1 MDIDIK
7 ILIQLYR
14 EEIAKLQNE
23 NMVLKAQI
31 IQMEQD
37 AKNQKVEFQE
47 GDE

>member
-14 EEIAKLQNE
+14 EEITKLQNE
-23 NMVLKAQI
+23 NMILKAQI

-37 AKNQKVEFQE
+37 AKKEVEFPE